1 MAEIIE
7 VEALPEVKNGGNI
20 KVKSIDDLNRIAELY
35 EVPLILRKKK
45 DHYLFVEQ
53 LKSIVIYKD

>member
-1 MAEIIE
+1 MVEIIE
-7 VEALPEVKNGGNI
+7 VDALPEVKNGGNI
-20 KVKSIDDLNRIAELY
+20 KVKSMDDLHKIAELY
-35 EVPLILRKKK
+35 EVPLILKKKK